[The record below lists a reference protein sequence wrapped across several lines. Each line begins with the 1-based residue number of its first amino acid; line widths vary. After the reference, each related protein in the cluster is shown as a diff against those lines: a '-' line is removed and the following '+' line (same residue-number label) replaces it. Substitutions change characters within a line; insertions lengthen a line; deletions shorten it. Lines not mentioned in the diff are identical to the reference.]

1 VTMELPHRIGTTK
14 PRRVVVAVLGVIAGI
29 AFGLPLLW
37 MLSSSFRTSTD
48 IFTSLYPLSPDIL
61 IPRVFTLDNYATL
74 LGGEFGLSVANSLF
88 VTAVTVIVGLLI
100 CAMSAFALSLLK
112 FRGATLIFAIVVLS
126 FLIPFDAI
134 AVPLANLFRDWN
146 LDNTYAGL
154 ILPGLANGFAI
165 FVLRQFF
172 LNIPAELAEAAR
184 VDGLTWWGI
193 FWRIYLPLS
202 KPALIGAGFTLF
214 LFQWSAYL
222 WPLLIGTE
230 PDKVLGPIALANL
243 AGQFNIDFGA
253 IFAGAMLLTLIP
265 LILLLIFQRHFT
277 ASLAATGSKN

>member
-1 VTMELPHRIGTTK
+1 MHLPNTIGTT
-14 PRRVVVAVLGVIAGI
+14 PSRRAGVAILAWIIAI
-29 AFGLPLLW
+29 LFALPLVW
-37 MLSSSFRTSTD
+37 MLSGSFRRSAEL
-48 IFTSLYPLSPDIL
+48 FGSQYPLSPAIL
-61 IPRVFTLDNYATL
+61 IPGEVTFDNYASL
-74 LGGEFGLSVANSLF
+74 LTGEFGPSVANSVA
-88 VTAVTVIVGLLI
+88 VTAITVVVGLLI
-100 CAMSAFALSLLK
+100 CAMCAFALALMKL
-112 FRGATLIFAIVVLS
+112 RGASFVFALVVLS
-126 FLIPFDAI
+126 FLVPFDAI

-172 LNIPAELAEAAR
+172 LNIPAELGEAAR
-184 VDGLTWWGI
+184 VDGLSWWGI

-214 LFQWSAYL
+214 LFQWGAYL

-243 AGQFNIDFGA
+243 AGQFTIDFGA
-253 IFAGAMLLTLIP
+253 IFAGAFLLTLVP
-265 LILLLIFQRHFT
+265 MVLLLIFQRQFT
-277 ASLAATGSKN
+277 ASLATTGSKG